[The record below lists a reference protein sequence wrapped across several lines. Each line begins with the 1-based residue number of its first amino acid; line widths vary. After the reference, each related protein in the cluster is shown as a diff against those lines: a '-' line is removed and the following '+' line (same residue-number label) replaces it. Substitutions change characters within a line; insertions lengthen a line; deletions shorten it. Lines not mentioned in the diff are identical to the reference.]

1 MSAQS
6 RFSSHSSHLPA
17 IGAPRLS
24 ARISRRF
31 GAIAAAGLLAI
42 GSFSAF
48 DADAKRMGGGRSFGK
63 QSQITRQATP
73 PAQPNAPRQG
83 TPSQPAQGAQAARG
97 QTPPPAAAQP
107 KRNWMGPLAGLAAG
121 FGLAA
126 LLSHFGLGGALASVL
141 SNVILIA
148 LVALVGLWLFRK
160 FANRNARPAAAYAHG
175 GFEPPSSAS
184 LRQYDASAA
193 APSQVPAAGGLSQTG
208 VVPEGQARV
217 TADPSVLDVPVVPAG
232 FDVDAF
238 MRQAKVAFVRL
249 QAAWDA
255 GNLDDIREFTT
266 PEMFAEIKLDLDS
279 RHGENRTDVVQLNAD
294 LVGVEDRGGNEY
306 VASVRFHG
314 LLREAQGAA
323 AEPFAEMWNLSR
335 NVRSGEGWVLAGI
348 QQLS

>member
-1 MSAQS
+1 M
-6 RFSSHSSHLPA
+6 
-17 IGAPRLS
+17 
-24 ARISRRF
+24 SRRF
-31 GAIAAAGLLAI
+31 GAIAAAGLLAV
-42 GSFSAF
+42 GSLSAF
-48 DADAKRMGGGRSFGK
+48 DADAKRMGGGRSIGK

-83 TPSQPAQGAQAARG
+83 TPSQGAQAARG
-97 QTPPPAAAQP
+97 QTPTPAAAQP

-160 FANRNARPAAAYAHG
+160 FTNRHARPAAAYAHG
-175 GFEPPSSAS
+175 GGFESPSGAS

-193 APSQVPAAGGLSQTG
+193 TPSQVPAAGSLGQAG
-208 VVPEGQARV
+208 VVPDGRAHIA
-217 TADPSVLDVPVVPAG
+217 ADSSVLDVPAVPAG
-232 FDVDAF
+232 FDTDAF

-266 PEMFAEIKLDLDS
+266 PEMFAEIKLDFDS

-294 LVGVEDRGGNEY
+294 LVGVEDRGGSEY

-314 LLREAQGAA
+314 LLRETQGAA

-335 NVRSGEGWVLAGI
+335 NVRSGEGWMLAGI

>member
-1 MSAQS
+1 M
-6 RFSSHSSHLPA
+6 
-17 IGAPRLS
+17 
-24 ARISRRF
+24 SRRF
-31 GAIAAAGLLAI
+31 GAIVAAGLLVV

-73 PAQPNAPRQG
+73 PAQPMQG
-83 TPSQPAQGAQAARG
+83 KPSQGAQGAQATRG
-97 QTPPPAAAQP
+97 QTPPSAAAQP

-160 FANRNARPAAAYAHG
+160 FANRNARPATAYAHG
-175 GFEPPSSAS
+175 GFESPSGAS
-184 LRQYDASAA
+184 LRQYDASAV
-193 APSQVPAAGGLSQTG
+193 APSQLPATGGM
-208 VVPEGQARV
+208 GQAGVAPDGQSRV
-217 TADPSVLDVPVVPAG
+217 AADPSVLDVPAVPAG
-232 FDVDAF
+232 FDADAF
-238 MRQAKVAFVRL
+238 IRQAKVAFVRL

-266 PEMFAEIKLDLDS
+266 PEMFAEIKLDFDS

-314 LLREAQGAA
+314 LLRETQGAA

-335 NVRSGEGWVLAGI
+335 NARSGEGWVLAGI

>member
-6 RFSSHSSHLPA
+6 RFSSHSPHLPPT
-17 IGAPRLS
+17 GATRRS
-24 ARISRRF
+24 ARMSRRF
-31 GAIAAAGLLAI
+31 GAIVAAGLLVV

-73 PAQPNAPRQG
+73 PAQPMQG
-83 TPSQPAQGAQAARG
+83 KPSQGAQGAQATRG
-97 QTPPPAAAQP
+97 QTPPSAAAQP

-160 FANRNARPAAAYAHG
+160 FANRNARPATAYAHG
-175 GFEPPSSAS
+175 GFESPSGAS

-193 APSQVPAAGGLSQTG
+193 APSQLPATGGM
-208 VVPEGQARV
+208 GQAGVAPDGQSRV
-217 TADPSVLDVPVVPAG
+217 AADPSVLDVPAVPAG
-232 FDVDAF
+232 FDADAF
-238 MRQAKVAFVRL
+238 IRQAKVAFVRL

-266 PEMFAEIKLDLDS
+266 PEMFAEIKLDFDS

-314 LLREAQGAA
+314 LLRETQGAA

-335 NVRSGEGWVLAGI
+335 NARSGEGWVLAGI

>member
-1 MSAQS
+1 M
-6 RFSSHSSHLPA
+6 
-17 IGAPRLS
+17 
-24 ARISRRF
+24 SRRF
-31 GAIAAAGLLAI
+31 GAIVAAGLLVV

-73 PAQPNAPRQG
+73 PAQPMQG
-83 TPSQPAQGAQAARG
+83 KPSQGAQGAQATRG
-97 QTPPPAAAQP
+97 QTPPSAAAQP

-160 FANRNARPAAAYAHG
+160 FANRNARPATAYAHG
-175 GFEPPSSAS
+175 GFESPSGAS

-193 APSQVPAAGGLSQTG
+193 APSQLPATGGM
-208 VVPEGQARV
+208 GQAGVAPDGQSRV
-217 TADPSVLDVPVVPAG
+217 AADPSVLDVPAVPAG
-232 FDVDAF
+232 FDADAF
-238 MRQAKVAFVRL
+238 IRQAKVAFVRL

-266 PEMFAEIKLDLDS
+266 PEMFAEIKLDFDS

-314 LLREAQGAA
+314 LLRETQGAA

-335 NVRSGEGWVLAGI
+335 NARSGEGWVLAGI

>member
-6 RFSSHSSHLPA
+6 RFSSHSPHLPA
-17 IGAPRLS
+17 TGAPRLS

-48 DADAKRMGGGRSFGK
+48 DADAKRMGGGRSIGK

-97 QTPPPAAAQP
+97 QTPPAAAQP
-107 KRNWMGPLAGLAAG
+107 KRNWLGPLAGLAAG

-148 LVALVGLWLFRK
+148 LVAFVGLWLFRK

-175 GFEPPSSAS
+175 GFEPPSGAS
-184 LRQYDASAA
+184 LRQYDAPAA
-193 APSQVPAAGGLSQTG
+193 APSQVPAASGLGQAG
-208 VVPEGQARV
+208 VAPDGQARV
-217 TADPSVLDVPVVPAG
+217 TADTSVLDVPAVPAG

-266 PEMFAEIKLDLDS
+266 PEMFAEIKLDFDS

>member
-6 RFSSHSSHLPA
+6 RFSSHSPHLPPT
-17 IGAPRLS
+17 GATRLS

-31 GAIAAAGLLAI
+31 GAIAAAGLLAV
-42 GSFSAF
+42 GSLSAF
-48 DADAKRMGGGRSFGK
+48 DVDAKRMGGGRSFGK

-73 PAQPNAPRQG
+73 PAQPNAPLQG
-83 TPSQPAQGAQAARG
+83 KPSQGAQGAQAARG
-97 QTPPPAAAQP
+97 QTPPSAAAQP

-160 FANRNARPAAAYAHG
+160 FANRNARPATAYAHG
-175 GFEPPSSAS
+175 GFESPSGAS

-193 APSQVPAAGGLSQTG
+193 APSQLPATGGMGQAG
-208 VVPEGQARV
+208 VAPDGQARV
-217 TADPSVLDVPVVPAG
+217 AADPSVLDVPAVPAG
-232 FDVDAF
+232 FDADAF
-238 MRQAKVAFVRL
+238 IRQAKVAFVRL

-266 PEMFAEIKLDLDS
+266 PEMFAEIKLDFDS

-314 LLREAQGAA
+314 LLRETQGAA

-335 NVRSGEGWVLAGI
+335 NARSGEGWVLAGI

>member
-1 MSAQS
+1 M
-6 RFSSHSSHLPA
+6 
-17 IGAPRLS
+17 
-24 ARISRRF
+24 SRRF
-31 GAIAAAGLLAI
+31 GAIVAAGLLVV

-73 PAQPNAPRQG
+73 PAQPMQG
-83 TPSQPAQGAQAARG
+83 KPSQSAQGAQATRG
-97 QTPPPAAAQP
+97 QTPPSAAAQP

-160 FANRNARPAAAYAHG
+160 FANRNARPATAYAHG
-175 GFEPPSSAS
+175 GFESPSGAS

-193 APSQVPAAGGLSQTG
+193 APSQLPATGGM
-208 VVPEGQARV
+208 GQAGVAPDGQSRV
-217 TADPSVLDVPVVPAG
+217 AADPSVLDVPAVPAG
-232 FDVDAF
+232 FDADAF
-238 MRQAKVAFVRL
+238 IRQAKVAFVRL

-266 PEMFAEIKLDLDS
+266 PEMFAEIKLDFDS

-314 LLREAQGAA
+314 LLRETQGAA

-335 NVRSGEGWVLAGI
+335 NARSGEGWVLAGI